1 MSSGEVH
8 YVNRAGWLRAAV
20 LGGNDG
26 LTSTASLVVGVAA
39 SEGSRAAIL
48 TAAFAGWAAG
58 AMSMAAG
65 EYVSVSS
72 QADLESAD
80 LERERR
86 ALKDHPREETE
97 ELAEIYRRRGLT
109 APLANEVAK
118 QLMARDAVGAHAR
131 DELGLSGVQ
140 LERWALPVRI
150 WRVDPGPG
158 GSGVRHIVF
167 RRRRSAHDR
176 RDYSAARLDAALRLR
191 LDPGFPPWARCAGGM
206 ARRRAADQ
214 TRLAGRILGG
224 ARDGGHCGNW
234 RACRPSRLIIVP
246 QQ

>member
-20 LGGNDG
+20 LGANDG

-65 EYVSVSS
+65 EYVSVRS

-97 ELAEIYRRRGLT
+97 ELAQIYRRRGLT

-131 DELGLSGVQ
+131 DELGLS
-140 LERWALPVRI
+140 RN
-150 WRVDPGPG
+150 G
-158 GSGVRHIVF
+158 GSNPVLAAAASGISFSVGAVLPTIVAIMGLHGSTLLF
-167 RRRRSAHDR
+167 VSA
-176 RDYSAARLDAALRLR
+176 STLVFLLGLGAL
-191 LDPGFPPWARCAGGM
+191 GAW
-206 ARRRAADQ
+206 
-214 TRLAGRILGG
+214 LGG
-224 ARDGGHCGNW
+224 ARPIRPALRVGFWGVLAMAVTAGIGALVG
-234 RACRPSRLIIVP
+234 RAV
-246 QQ
+246 